1 MFEDPLFWVFV
12 LPGLLLGLYAQSRIK
27 LNVAKYSQMP
37 TANGVTGAE
46 VARRLLDA
54 QGLQSVKIESTPGV
68 LSDHYDPQAK
78 VLRLSQQVYFTPS
91 VAAAGIAA
99 HEAGHALQDA
109 EDYLPMEARTYVV
122 PLVQLASQAAPWL
135 FVIGLMLQLETLT
148 WAGVILFGS
157 SFLLAFLTLPVEFNA
172 SSRAKQLLVSQGII
186 QGDEQLAGVEKVLGA
201 AAWTYVAA
209 AVSAIGVWLF
219 YVFML
224 FFRGRSEAAL
234 RSE

>member
-1 MFEDPLFWVFV
+1 MLEDPLFWVFV

-27 LNVAKYSQMP
+27 LNVARYSQMP
-37 TANGVTGAE
+37 TANGITGAQ

-54 QGLQSVKIESTPGV
+54 QGLQSVRVESTPGV

-78 VLRLSQQVYFTPS
+78 VLRLSQQVYYTPS

-109 EDYLPMEARTYVV
+109 EDYLPMEARTYIV

-135 FVIGLMLQLETLT
+135 FVTGLMLQLDALT
-148 WAGVILFGS
+148 WIGVILFGS

-172 SSRAKQLLVSQGII
+172 SSRAKQLLVSHGII
-186 QGDEQLAGVEKVLGA
+186 QGDEQVKGVEKVLGA

-224 FFRGRSEAAL
+224 FFRGRSEAAQ
-234 RSE
+234 RP